1 MLGYYNDEER
11 TEAAFEGGWFHSRR
25 PRDVDVEGYISIV
38 DRKKDMIKTGGEN
51 VASREVEE
59 VIYRLAGV
67 KEVAVIGLP
76 HPTWVEAVVA
86 VVVLK
91 EAGALTKKR
100 CGPCSCEL
108 AHFKVPKRVVFVD
121 ELPKNPS
128 GKIMKRALR
137 EQHQGLFG

>member
-1 MLGYYNDEER
+1 
-11 TEAAFEGGWFHSRR
+11 
-25 PRDVDVEGYISIV
+25 
-38 DRKKDMIKTGGEN
+38 
-51 VASREVEE
+51 
-59 VIYRLAGV
+59 LAGV

-86 VVVLK
+86 VVVPK
-91 EAGALTKKR
+91 EAGALTQEAVVAHAR
-100 CGPCSCEL
+100 ANL
-108 AHFKVPKRVVFVD
+108 APFKAPKRVVFVD